1 MDLYYRVQ
9 SDRERNQ
16 CNTVPEEVE
25 IAQQLLLLCNFLS
38 RNANDSS
45 KKRSPVSQVDGMKD
59 RDDSRPSYVLNQG
72 RQIFD

>member
-16 CNTVPEEVE
+16 CNTVPEKVE

-45 KKRSPVSQVDGMKD
+45 KKRSPVS
-59 RDDSRPSYVLNQG
+59 
-72 RQIFD
+72 